1 MRYPLYARDDDVT
14 ECFEACGSH
23 VSLRAP
29 VFKKGLN
36 VSLGTDDPLQF
47 HQSKDPLGEEYA
59 VAAKS
64 FGFTNLDMVRF
75 NSI

>member
-1 MRYPLYARDDDVT
+1 M
-14 ECFEACGSH
+14 
-23 VSLRAP
+23 RAP

-64 FGFTNLDMVRF
+64 FGFTNLDLCEIARF
-75 NSI
+75 DLI